1 MEGGRIGNSME
12 NWPYLGNVERYDQG
26 YY

>member
-1 MEGGRIGNSME
+1 MEGIGNSME
-12 NWPYLGNVERYDQG
+12 NWPYLENGEKCGQC